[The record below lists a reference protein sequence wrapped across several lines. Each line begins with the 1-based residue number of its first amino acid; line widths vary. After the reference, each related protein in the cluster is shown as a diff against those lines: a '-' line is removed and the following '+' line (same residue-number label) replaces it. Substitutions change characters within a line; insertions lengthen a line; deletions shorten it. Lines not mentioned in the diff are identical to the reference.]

1 MTTDQLH
8 SVVPIIEG
16 KLYAWATARKNY
28 PGAAISSVYKK
39 LHEHRN
45 HLKEIKRPD
54 GDPALQTAWNRKH
67 NHEPQ
72 PGGGPSSSPQERWAE
87 KHADQI
93 RDAEIIEQTLR
104 RCSPLEQRLV
114 GEYYVLGKSW
124 LEVST
129 AMHLSRTAVYRL
141 KMQLMRVLAH
151 EFDLVPRDIG

>member
-16 KLYAWATARKNY
+16 KLYAWATARKSY

-39 LHEHRN
+39 LHEHRV
-45 HLKEIKRPD
+45 HLKQINKTD
-54 GDPALQTAWNRKH
+54 ADPALQAAWNRKN
-67 NHEPQ
+67 NHDPES
-72 PGGGPSSSPQERWAE
+72 GGGPSASPQERWAE

-104 RCSPLEQRLV
+104 RCSPLECQLV

-124 LEVST
+124 VEVGK
-129 AMHLSRTAVYRL
+129 AMHMSRMTVYRL

-151 EFDLVPRDIG
+151 EFDLVTKDVK